1 MKLSDIATIERARKG
16 KLYPPR
22 SFGIQLSA
30 SRGQTEWFEDGGEV
44 EAKYGVVTV
53 DESIV
58 NAKLVYHYVKETMP
72 KYRRVIQTGINFKL
86 EEIMDYPIKLPI

>member
-1 MKLSDIATIERARKG
+1 M
-16 KLYPPR
+16 
-22 SFGIQLSA
+22 
-30 SRGQTEWFEDGGEV
+30 

-72 KYRRVIQTGINFKL
+72 TYRRVIQTGINFKL